1 MTPATLEKDD
11 AGCFHLRGALS
22 FDSVPALCVRASQL
36 FAELDSVQVDLQG
49 VTRSDSAGV
58 ALLVEWMRVAREQE
72 RVIRFLNIPHQML
85 AIARVSSLDDIL
97 PLSRA

>member
-1 MTPATLEKDD
+1 MTAATLEKDG
-11 AGCFHLRGALS
+11 AGRFQLLGALS
-22 FDSVPALCVRASQL
+22 FDSVPALCAHASQL
-36 FAELDSVQVDLQG
+36 FTELDSVQVDLQG

-72 RVIRFLNIPHQML
+72 RVIRFVNIPHQML

>member
-1 MTPATLEKDD
+1 MTAATLEKDG
-11 AGCFHLRGALS
+11 AGRFQLLGALS
-22 FDSVPALCVRASQL
+22 FDSVPALCARASQL
-36 FAELDSVQVDLQG
+36 FTELDSVQVDLQG

-72 RVIRFLNIPHQML
+72 RAIRFVNIPHQML